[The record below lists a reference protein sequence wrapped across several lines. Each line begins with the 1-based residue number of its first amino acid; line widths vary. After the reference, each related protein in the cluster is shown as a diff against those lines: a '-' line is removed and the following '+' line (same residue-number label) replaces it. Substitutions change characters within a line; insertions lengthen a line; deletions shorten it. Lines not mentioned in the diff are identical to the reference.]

1 MCGQG
6 RVGCSLAQGITQY
19 LSVWGTPPETC
30 SSHSHS
36 MHGHAGPG
44 GGRRHRRGLG
54 CSLGAWTRAGLSS
67 GSLPH
72 GHCQACPHEAP
83 LALHMLIP
91 AVSRSGHAGWGV
103 GVCRLPPG

>member
-54 CSLGAWTRAGLSS
+54 CSLGAWTQAGLSS

-83 LALHMLIP
+83 LALHM
-91 AVSRSGHAGWGV
+91 
-103 GVCRLPPG
+103 